1 MMNESLDELLKKA
14 SKEEILEAYSL
25 ALDKSEEEDF
35 WKEKI
40 LPYVEATLSVLLPLR
55 DQNLLFTPE
64 GKKVEEIN
72 KDFFYRW
79 ADLVCLRT
87 MAFIIEQSNERN
99 ELVRTQYKDVDYKAI
114 DLKILG
120 EYLNSYRVNLTD
132 EDNLDFPVANYNLH
146 TGMLTTIKTLI
157 K

>member
-1 MMNESLDELLKKA
+1 MSISLDELLKKA
-14 SKEEILEAYSL
+14 SKEEILEEYEK

-35 WKEKI
+35 WKDKI
-40 LPYVEATLSVLLPLR
+40 LPYVDATLSVLLPLR

-64 GKKVEEIN
+64 GRKVEQID

-79 ADLVCLRT
+79 CDLVCLRT
-87 MAFIIEQSNERN
+87 MAFILEQSNEN
-99 ELVRTQYKDVDYKAI
+99 NSLLRTDYKNAEYKTI

>member
-1 MMNESLDELLKKA
+1 MSISLDELLKTA
-14 SKEEILEAYSL
+14 SKEEILEEYEK

-35 WKEKI
+35 WKDKI
-40 LPYVEATLSVLLPLR
+40 LPYVDASLSVLLPLR

-64 GKKVEEIN
+64 GRKVEQID

-79 ADLVCLRT
+79 CDLVCLRT
-87 MAFIIEQSNERN
+87 MAFILEQSNEN
-99 ELVRTQYKDVDYKAI
+99 NSLLRTDYKNAEYKTI

>member
-1 MMNESLDELLKKA
+1 MSISLDELLKTA
-14 SKEEILEAYSL
+14 SKEEILEEYEK

-35 WKEKI
+35 WKDKI

-55 DQNLLFTPE
+55 DQNLLFSPE
-64 GKKVEEIN
+64 GRKVEQIDKE
-72 KDFFYRW
+72 FFYRW
-79 ADLVCLRT
+79 SDLVCLRT
-87 MAFIIEQSNERN
+87 MAFILEQSNEKN
-99 ELVRTQYKDVDYKAI
+99 SLVRTDYKNVDYKVV
-114 DLKILG
+114 DLKALG

>member
-1 MMNESLDELLKKA
+1 MSILLDELLKTA
-14 SKEEILEAYSL
+14 SKEEILEEYSK

-35 WKEKI
+35 WKDKI
-40 LPYVEATLSVLLPLR
+40 LPYVDATLSVLLPLR

-64 GKKVEEIN
+64 GKKVEQIDKE
-72 KDFFYRW
+72 FFYRW
-79 ADLVCLRT
+79 SDLVCLRT
-87 MAFIIEQSNERN
+87 MAFIIEQSNEKGS
-99 ELVRTQYKDVDYKAI
+99 LVRTDYKNVEYKTI
-114 DLKILG
+114 DLKNLG

>member
-1 MMNESLDELLKKA
+1 MSISLDELLKKA
-14 SKEEILEAYSL
+14 SKEEILEEYEK

-35 WKEKI
+35 WKDKI
-40 LPYVEATLSVLLPLR
+40 LPYVDASLSVLLPLR

-64 GKKVEEIN
+64 GRKVEQID

-79 ADLVCLRT
+79 CDLVCLRT
-87 MAFIIEQSNERN
+87 MAFILEQSNEN
-99 ELVRTQYKDVDYKAI
+99 NSLLRTDYKNAEYKTI

>member
-1 MMNESLDELLKKA
+1 VSKTLSELLQTS
-14 SKEEILEAYSL
+14 SKEEILEAYTI
-25 ALDKSEEEDF
+25 ALDNSNEEDF

-40 LPYVEATLSVLLPLR
+40 LPYVDAVLSVLLPLKE
-55 DQNLLFTPE
+55 QNLLFTPE
-64 GKKVEEIN
+64 GKVVEQID

-79 ADLVCLRT
+79 CDLVCLRT
-87 MAFIIEQSNERN
+87 LAFILEESNHKQK
-99 ELVRTQYKDVDYKAI
+99 LVRTDYIDVKYSQV
-114 DLKILG
+114 DLQLLG
-120 EYLNSYRVNLTD
+120 EYLNSYRVNLND

>member
-1 MMNESLDELLKKA
+1 MMSKDLNLLLQTA
-14 SKEEILEAYSL
+14 SKEEILELYTS

-40 LPYVEATLSVLLPLR
+40 LPYLDAVLSVLLPLR
-55 DQNLLFTPE
+55 DQELLFTPE
-64 GKKVEEIN
+64 GRIVEQIDKEL
-72 KDFFYRW
+72 FYRW
-79 ADLVCLRT
+79 SDLVCLR
-87 MAFIIEQSNERN
+87 MLAFILEESNQEKQ
-99 ELVRTQYKDVDYKAI
+99 LVRTDYSNVEYDSI

-120 EYLNSYRVNLTD
+120 EYLSSYRIDLID
-132 EDNLDFPVANYNLH
+132 EDNLDFPMANYNLH

>member
-1 MMNESLDELLKKA
+1 MSMSLDELLKTA
-14 SKEEILEAYSL
+14 SKEEILEEYEK

-35 WKEKI
+35 WKDKI

-64 GKKVEEIN
+64 GRKVEQIDKE
-72 KDFFYRW
+72 FFYRW
-79 ADLVCLRT
+79 SDLVCLRT
-87 MAFIIEQSNERN
+87 MAFILEQSNEKN
-99 ELVRTQYKDVDYKAI
+99 SLVRTDYKNVDYKVV
-114 DLKILG
+114 DLKALG
-120 EYLNSYRVNLTD
+120 EYLNSYRVNLID

>member
-1 MMNESLDELLKKA
+1 MSKSLDELLKTA
-14 SKEEILEAYSL
+14 SLDEILEEYSK

-40 LPYVEATLSVLLPLR
+40 LPYIEATLSVLLPLR
-55 DQNLLFTPE
+55 EQNLLFTPE
-64 GKKVEEIN
+64 GRKVEQIDKE
-72 KDFFYRW
+72 FFYRW
-79 ADLVCLRT
+79 SDLVCLRT
-87 MAFIIEQSNERN
+87 MAFILEESNSKKQ
-99 ELVRTQYKDVDYKAI
+99 LVRTSYKDVSYETI
-114 DLKILG
+114 DLEILAK
-120 EYLNSYRVNLTD
+120 YLNSYRVNLTD

>member
-1 MMNESLDELLKKA
+1 MSKSLDELLKTA
-14 SKEEILEAYSL
+14 SLDEILEEYSK

-40 LPYVEATLSVLLPLR
+40 LPYIKATLSVLLPLR
-55 DQNLLFTPE
+55 EQNLLFTPE
-64 GKKVEEIN
+64 GRKVEQIDKE
-72 KDFFYRW
+72 FFYRW
-79 ADLVCLRT
+79 SDLVCLRT
-87 MAFIIEQSNERN
+87 MAFILEESNSKKQ
-99 ELVRTQYKDVDYKAI
+99 LVRTSYKDVSYETI
-114 DLKILG
+114 DLEILAK
-120 EYLNSYRVNLTD
+120 YLNSYRVNLTD

>member
-1 MMNESLDELLKKA
+1 MSMSLDELLKTA
-14 SKEEILEAYSL
+14 SKEEILEEYEK

-35 WKEKI
+35 WKDKI

-64 GKKVEEIN
+64 GRKVEQIDKE
-72 KDFFYRW
+72 FFYRW
-79 ADLVCLRT
+79 SDLVCLRT
-87 MAFIIEQSNERN
+87 MAFILEQSNEKN
-99 ELVRTQYKDVDYKAI
+99 SLVRTDYKNVNYKVV
-114 DLKILG
+114 DLKALG

>member
-1 MMNESLDELLKKA
+1 MSISLDELLKTA
-14 SKEEILEAYSL
+14 SKEEILEEYEK

-35 WKEKI
+35 WKDKI

-64 GKKVEEIN
+64 GRKVEQIDKE
-72 KDFFYRW
+72 FFYRW
-79 ADLVCLRT
+79 SDLVCLRT
-87 MAFIIEQSNERN
+87 MAFILEQSNEKN
-99 ELVRTQYKDVDYKAI
+99 SLVRTDYKNVDYKVV
-114 DLKILG
+114 DLKALG

>member
-1 MMNESLDELLKKA
+1 MSILLDELLKTA
-14 SKEEILEAYSL
+14 SKEEILEEYSK

-35 WKEKI
+35 WKDKI
-40 LPYVEATLSVLLPLR
+40 LPYVDATLSILLPLR

-64 GKKVEEIN
+64 GKKVEQIDKE
-72 KDFFYRW
+72 FFYRW
-79 ADLVCLRT
+79 SDLVCLRT
-87 MAFIIEQSNERN
+87 MAFIIEQSNEKGS
-99 ELVRTQYKDVDYKAI
+99 LVRTDYKNVEYKTI
-114 DLKILG
+114 DLKNLG

>member
-1 MMNESLDELLKKA
+1 
-14 SKEEILEAYSL
+14 
-25 ALDKSEEEDF
+25 
-35 WKEKI
+35 
-40 LPYVEATLSVLLPLR
+40 
-55 DQNLLFTPE
+55 
-64 GKKVEEIN
+64 
-72 KDFFYRW
+72 
-79 ADLVCLRT
+79 

-99 ELVRTQYKDVDYKAI
+99 ELVRTQSKDVDYKAI

>member
-1 MMNESLDELLKKA
+1 MSISLDELLKTA
-14 SKEEILEAYSL
+14 SKEEILEEYEK

-35 WKEKI
+35 WKDKI
-40 LPYVEATLSVLLPLR
+40 LPYVDATLSVLLPLR

-64 GKKVEEIN
+64 GRKVEQID

-79 ADLVCLRT
+79 CDLVCLRT
-87 MAFIIEQSNERN
+87 MAFILEQSNEN
-99 ELVRTQYKDVDYKAI
+99 NSLLRTDYKNAEYKTI

>member
-1 MMNESLDELLKKA
+1 MSISLDELLKTA
-14 SKEEILEAYSL
+14 SKEEILEEYEK

-35 WKEKI
+35 WKDKI

-64 GKKVEEIN
+64 GRKVEQIDKE
-72 KDFFYRW
+72 FFYRW
-79 ADLVCLRT
+79 SDLVCLRT
-87 MAFIIEQSNERN
+87 MAFILEQSNEKN
-99 ELVRTQYKDVDYKAI
+99 SLVRTDYKNVDYKVV
-114 DLKILG
+114 DLKVLG

>member
-1 MMNESLDELLKKA
+1 MSKTLSELLQTS
-14 SKEEILEAYSL
+14 SKEEILEAYTI
-25 ALDKSEEEDF
+25 ALDNSNEEDF

-40 LPYVEATLSVLLPLR
+40 LPYVDAVLSVLLPLKE
-55 DQNLLFTPE
+55 QNLLFTPE
-64 GKKVEEIN
+64 GKVVEQID

-79 ADLVCLRT
+79 CDLVCLRT
-87 MAFIIEQSNERN
+87 LAFILEESNHKQK
-99 ELVRTQYKDVDYKAI
+99 LVRTDYIDVKYSQV
-114 DLKILG
+114 DLQLLG
-120 EYLNSYRVNLTD
+120 EYLNSYRVNLND